1 MSAHGPTTKEEILTK
16 ATSVLN
22 VPDISCGHC
31 QATITNAL
39 SPLAGVAS
47 VSIDIPTRT
56 VTVQYDPAVVG
67 LDQMKEVLAEEDY
80 PVKSVA

>member
-1 MSAHGPTTKEEILTK
+1 MTQVILT
-16 ATSVLN
+16 

-39 SPLAGVAS
+39 SPLAGVDS
-47 VSIDIPTRT
+47 VSVDIPTKT
-56 VTVQYDPAVVG
+56 VTVQYDPAVVD

-80 PVKSVA
+80 PVESVE

>member
-1 MSAHGPTTKEEILTK
+1 M
-16 ATSVLN
+16 ATNVLN

-39 SPLAGVAS
+39 SPLAGVDS
-47 VSIDIPTRT
+47 VSVDIPTKK

-67 LDQMKEVLAEEDY
+67 LDQVKEVLAEEDY
-80 PVKSVA
+80 PVESVA

>member
-1 MSAHGPTTKEEILTK
+1 M
-16 ATSVLN
+16 ATNVLN

-39 SPLAGVAS
+39 SPLPGVTS
-47 VSIDIPTRT
+47 VSVDIPTKT

-67 LDQMKEVLAEEDY
+67 LDQVEDLLAEEDY
-80 PVKSVA
+80 PVESVA

>member
-1 MSAHGPTTKEEILTK
+1 M
-16 ATSVLN
+16 ATSVLS
-22 VPDISCGHC
+22 VPGISCGHC

-39 SPLAGVAS
+39 SPLPGVDS
-47 VSIDIPTRT
+47 VSVDIPTKT

-80 PVKSVA
+80 PVESVA